1 MFLSALREYLDNF
14 INDFSIY
21 IGRELRQKNGVSQ
34 PFERLAQLVG
44 SLVSIS
50 KVRGSSLAL
59 STTKNLS
66 HTIYDSQHYPFSPQR
81 FRQHLVGN
89 RFLN

>member
-44 SLVSIS
+44 SLIPIS
-50 KVRGSSLAL
+50 ELRGSSF
-59 STTKNLS
+59 
-66 HTIYDSQHYPFSPQR
+66 P
-81 FRQHLVGN
+81 
-89 RFLN
+89 